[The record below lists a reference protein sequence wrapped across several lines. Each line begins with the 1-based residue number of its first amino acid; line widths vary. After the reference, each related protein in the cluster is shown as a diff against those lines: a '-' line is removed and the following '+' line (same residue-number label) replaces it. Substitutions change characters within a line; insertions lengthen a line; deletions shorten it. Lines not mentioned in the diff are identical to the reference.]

1 MINLPVVAVVV
12 GGVGFCIWRFFR
24 KRRVTKEQV
33 GWGCNDYDHD
43 HDDDDDYDDDDDGD
57 WQWLVVY
64 DQVKKAQDE
73 QGLVEGEE
81 EPDFLEEEPLKVFNA
96 DNDDGD
102 DDNDDSGGGHKQT
115 MGRPKNSFSFDFIQG
130 RGGLVESQI
139 SPTGFFWD
147 FSLFRQESDSWIGD
161 LVEIWHSGFGQ
172 WLHVMYDLPEARMPD
187 FNPP

>member
-33 GWGCNDYDHD
+33 GWDCDDYDD
-43 HDDDDDYDDDDDGD
+43 DDGDDDDYDDDDDGD

-81 EPDFLEEEPLKVFNA
+81 EPDFLEEEPLKVMLIMMMVMMMMMIVVVVTN
-96 DNDDGD
+96 
-102 DDNDDSGGGHKQT
+102 
-115 MGRPKNSFSFDFIQG
+115 
-130 RGGLVESQI
+130 
-139 SPTGFFWD
+139 
-147 FSLFRQESDSWIGD
+147 RQWGD
-161 LVEIWHSGFGQ
+161 LK
-172 WLHVMYDLPEARMPD
+172 
-187 FNPP
+187 